1 MRRRREHA
9 DNRKPAVSD
18 SHDDD
23 VVELTRVPLIAE
35 AVAIKQDLE
44 RIGILAS
51 VFESDAGGW
60 APYYGIE
67 QGNRVMVRARDL
79 AEAQQLLSDDGGQV
93 AVEQLGAP
101 PQVTKHLR
109 RHGESSATKG

>member
-1 MRRRREHA
+1 MRLRRDPVGTGTRGG
-9 DNRKPAVSD
+9 RD

-23 VVELTRVPLIAE
+23 IVELTRVPLVAE

-44 RIGILAS
+44 RVGVFAS

-60 APYYGIE
+60 APHCGIG

-79 AEAQQLLSDDGGQV
+79 AEAQQLLSHDGGQV
-93 AVEQLGAP
+93 AVEILPESP
-101 PQVTKHLR
+101 PFKKYLR
-109 RHGESSATKG
+109 RHGESPATKG